1 MLPRVFRHRGDNVY
15 FDHTKL
21 FFMDLKTVGRLGIAL
36 FLTIGMSCRSQYQ
49 MTGIERSRV
58 LVDRSFDTQ
67 YDASLE
73 RFIAP
78 YRHEV
83 DSIMSPVVGKAA
95 RYMSAQRPESIL
107 SNLLADI
114 LMWAAKDYH
123 EQPDLAV
130 YNVGGIR
137 AAFAEGNVTYG
148 DVLDVAPFENKI
160 CFLTLTG
167 EKLLELFSQIASVG
181 GEGVSH
187 GVELVITKDNRL
199 SGVCLNGHD
208 INPSANYRIATLDYL
223 AQGNDKMYAFKD
235 KTQVNAPQDASN
247 NVRFII
253 MNYFREKMEQ
263 GEAVDSRMES
273 RIIVE

>member
-1 MLPRVFRHRGDNVY
+1 MFISIIQNY
-15 FDHTKL
+15 

-167 EKLLELFSQIASVG
+167 EKLLELLEQ
-181 GEGVSH
+181 
-187 GVELVITKDNRL
+187 
-199 SGVCLNGHD
+199 
-208 INPSANYRIATLDYL
+208 
-223 AQGNDKMYAFKD
+223 
-235 KTQVNAPQDASN
+235 
-247 NVRFII
+247 
-253 MNYFREKMEQ
+253 EK
-263 GEAVDSRMES
+263 
-273 RIIVE
+273 